1 MRIKQLRR
9 ARDWNQDELAKRTGL
24 SKGYIARLE
33 TQRHDP
39 KLSTLLRIAKAFD
52 ISVAELLR

>member
-1 MRIKQLRR
+1 MRIKQLRK

-52 ISVAELLR
+52 ISVSELLR